1 MSYSSKIVPR
11 GLQGFY
17 LEALRSLA
25 VCKLCMSVL
34 HSSRASQ
41 SGGFKHD
48 LAFQMICR
56 SAGASQGSGRAQ
68 ACFLTVAL
76 NRFPCVGCSVHSP
89 PGFWV
94 DVWDAL
100 SVGGKL
106 PKCLHSIREFWDFF
120 QTKVF
125 ITLKNTIHS
134 AWPFT
139 FSLIHL
145 LTNSLNDIHWAPT
158 IYQSIF

>member
-1 MSYSSKIVPR
+1 MSFSSKIVPR

-25 VCKLCMSVL
+25 VCKLCTSVL
-34 HSSRASQ
+34 HSCRASQ

-56 SAGASQGSGRAQ
+56 SAGASRAAGEPRLGFSPLHWIGFHVLAAQ
-68 ACFLTVAL
+68 SILLLASEWMYET
-76 NRFPCVGCSVHSP
+76 P
-89 PGFWV
+89 PGLVGSFPN
-94 DVWDAL
+94 AFTL
-100 SVGGKL
+100 SG
-106 PKCLHSIREFWDFF
+106 SSEIFF

-134 AWPFT
+134 AVT
-139 FSLIHL
+139 LHL
-145 LTNSLNDIHWAPT
+145 LINSFTYKFIK
-158 IYQSIF
+158 